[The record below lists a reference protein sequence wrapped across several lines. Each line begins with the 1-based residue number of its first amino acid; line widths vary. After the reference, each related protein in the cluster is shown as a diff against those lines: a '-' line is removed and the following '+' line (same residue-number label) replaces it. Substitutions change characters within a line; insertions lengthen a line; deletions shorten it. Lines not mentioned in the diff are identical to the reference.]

1 MIHISTVDKFFIP
14 LRPPPMVNN
23 WPILDTTAT
32 LDLVTFIMIIFVLMD
47 QTRVIFDRVRN
58 RRNYFEIA
66 AFLNCDK
73 RLSTRVGNSN
83 DIKT

>member
-1 MIHISTVDKFFIP
+1 
-14 LRPPPMVNN
+14 MVNN

-47 QTRVIFDRVRN
+47 KTRVIFGMVRN

-66 AFLNCDK
+66 AFLNCDQ
-73 RLSTRVGNSN
+73 RLSTREGNSN
-83 DIKT
+83 DIKSGRNTSKLLGIVTLL

>member
-1 MIHISTVDKFFIP
+1 
-14 LRPPPMVNN
+14 MVNN

-66 AFLNCDK
+66 SFSNFEK
-73 RLSTRVGNSN
+73 RSSPRTGNSN
-83 DIKT
+83 EIKT

>member
-32 LDLVTFIMIIFVLMD
+32 LDLVTLLMAICALMD
-47 QTRVIFDRVRN
+47 QTRVIFNRVRN

-66 AFLNCDK
+66 AFLNFEQRFSK
-73 RLSTRVGNSN
+73 RVGNSN
-83 DIKT
+83 EIKT